1 MAHSQKKRTLRR
13 ALFAATLASGFFAS
27 ALERSDLAYS
37 QQVPVSQW
45 NITNS
50 DVAVQETSGGRQSIQ
65 MVIST
70 SREITADRPFKQVRI
85 QNPNVITALPLTG
98 GNRLQISAITTGVTQ
113 VDLVGADDSVYT
125 IEVMVLSD
133 VRELEAILR
142 QVFPG
147 THLVVTPIQKGCIIS
162 GYVSSDDDVEHVM
175 HIAEQYFT
183 TVINKVTVTGVHT
196 IQLETQVMEVSRTK
210 LKELGIDWGFANGDD
225 VIANTAGG
233 LLTAAGS
240 TFGTT
245 GSQNFRMSVAEN
257 GTQFFSSI
265 KALRQ
270 NNLVKVLA
278 NPTLTAV
285 DGRPASFNVG
295 GEIPIVV
302 PSGLGQVGIQYR
314 EYGTR
319 VDYVA
324 KIRGEGRVYLEVRPY
339 VSEID
344 PTRSVTINGTSVP
357 GLRSR
362 FLETGVELQAGQ
374 TLALGGLLQ
383 MRTESINSGLP
394 FFADLP
400 YLGALF
406 RTTRELQNEIE
417 LLITVTPNFAGPMDA
432 HEVPMGGPGTN
443 TTSPTERE
451 LFLKGYIEVPAGE
464 NCLPGQSQSG
474 VITNEF
480 PSGQIIQNPGQVQPM
495 MNSYESAPG
504 MINNVP
510 VPNPSALSVGPN
522 APKLARP
529 SVSPAATSR
538 PQIR

>member
-13 ALFAATLASGFFAS
+13 TLAAASLASGFFAS
-27 ALERSDLAYS
+27 ACMNS
-37 QQVPVSQW
+37 QHACAQGTAVSQW
-45 NITNS
+45 SITNS
-50 DVAVQETSGGRQSIQ
+50 QVALQEMQGRPQAIQ

-98 GNRLQISAITTGVTQ
+98 GNRLQISAVQTGVTQ
-113 VDLVGADDSVYT
+113 VDLVGADDSVYS
-125 IEVMVLSD
+125 IEVMVLGD

-142 QVFPG
+142 QQFPAAN
-147 THLVVTPIQKGCIIS
+147 LAVTPIQKGCIIS
-162 GYVSSDDDVEHVM
+162 GFVTSDEYVEQVM
-175 HIAEQYFT
+175 HIAEQYFP
-183 TVINKVTVTGVHT
+183 TVINRVTVTGVHT

-210 LKELGIDWGFANGDD
+210 LKELGIDWAFANGDD

-233 LLTAAGS
+233 LLNATGSVFAG
-240 TFGTT
+240 T
-245 GSQNFRMSVAEN
+245 GSQNVVIGVAEN
-257 GTQFFSSI
+257 GTSFFASI
-265 KALRQ
+265 RALRQ

-319 VDYVA
+319 IDYVA

-344 PTRSVTINGTSVP
+344 TTRSVTIAGTSVP

-362 FLETGVELQAGQ
+362 YLETGVELQAGQ

-383 MRTESINSGLP
+383 MRTESLNSGLP
-394 FFADLP
+394 FFSDLP
-400 YLGALF
+400 YVGTFF

-417 LLITVTPNFAGPMDA
+417 LLITVTPQFAGPMDG

-443 TTSPTERE
+443 STNPTEHE
-451 LFLKGYIEVPAGE
+451 LYWKGYVETPLAQD
-464 NCLPGQSQSG
+464 CLPGVGQMGTLNGGYSNAEVMHNGQST
-474 VITNEF
+474 V
-480 PSGQIIQNPGQVQPM
+480 
-495 MNSYESAPG
+495 NSYESTPG
-504 MINNVP
+504 LINSTP
-510 VPNPSALSVGPN
+510 APNPAAAHSMGPN
-522 APKLARP
+522 APKLAQP
-529 SVSPAATSR
+529 PVPR
-538 PQIR
+538 PQLR

>member
-13 ALFAATLASGFFAS
+13 ALVAASLASGFFAS
-27 ALERSDLAYS
+27 ALNRSDLAHS
-37 QQVPVSQW
+37 QQGPVSQW

-50 DVAVQETSGGRQSIQ
+50 DVAVQETPGGRQSIQ
-65 MVIST
+65 MVVST
-70 SREITADRPFKQVRI
+70 SREITADRAFKQVRI

-98 GNRLQISAITTGVTQ
+98 GNRLQISAVTTGVTQ

-210 LKELGIDWGFANGDD
+210 LKELGIDWAFANGDD
-225 VIANTAGG
+225 AIANTAGG

-240 TFGTT
+240 TFGGT
-245 GSQNFRMSVAEN
+245 GNQNFTIGVAEN
-257 GTQFFSSI
+257 GTRFFSSI
-265 KALRQ
+265 RALRQ

-432 HEVPMGGPGTN
+432 YEVPMGGPGAN

-451 LFLKGYIEVPAGE
+451 LFLKGYIEVPVGE
-464 NCLPGQSQSG
+464 NCAPGQAQSG
-474 VITNEF
+474 LITNGY
-480 PSGQIIQNPGQVQPM
+480 PAGQMIQNQGSGQPM

-504 MINNVP
+504 MINTMP

-538 PQIR
+538 PQMR

>member
-1 MAHSQKKRTLRR
+1 MAHSQKKRSLRR
-13 ALFAATLASGFFAS
+13 ALVAASLVSGFFAS
-27 ALERSDLAYS
+27 AVSDCNLVYS
-37 QQVPVSQW
+37 QQAPVSQW
-45 NITNS
+45 NLTNS
-50 DVAVQETSGGRQSIQ
+50 DVSVQETPGGRQSIQ
-65 MVIST
+65 MVVST
-70 SREITADRPFKQVRI
+70 SREITADRAFKQVRI

-98 GNRLQISAITTGVTQ
+98 GNRLQISAVTTGVTQ
-113 VDLVGADDSVYT
+113 VDLVGADDSVYS
-125 IEVMVLSD
+125 IEVMVLGD

-142 QVFPG
+142 QTFPG
-147 THLVVTPIQKGCIIS
+147 THLTITPIQKGCIIS
-162 GYVSSDDDVEHVM
+162 GYVTSDDDVEHVV
-175 HIAEQYFT
+175 HIAEQYFPS
-183 TVINKVTVTGVHT
+183 VINKVTVTGVHT

-210 LKELGIDWGFANGDD
+210 LKELGIDWAFANGDD
-225 VIANTAGG
+225 AIANTAGG
-233 LLTAAGS
+233 LLNAAGS
-240 TFGTT
+240 TFSGTGT
-245 GSQNFRMSVAEN
+245 QNFSIGIAEN
-257 GTQFFSSI
+257 GTQFFTSI

-344 PTRSVTINGTSVP
+344 PTRSVTILGTSVP

-394 FFADLP
+394 FFSDLP

-443 TTSPTERE
+443 STTPTERE
-451 LFLKGYIEVPAGE
+451 LYWKGYIEVPAGA
-464 NCLPGQSQSG
+464 NCLPGESQSG
-474 VITNEF
+474 LITNEY
-480 PSGQIIQNPGQVQPM
+480 PAGQIIQNQGQVQPM

-504 MINNVP
+504 MNNVP

-529 SVSPAATSR
+529 SVGPTTINR

>member
-13 ALFAATLASGFFAS
+13 ALVAASLASGIFAS
-27 ALERSDLAYS
+27 ACVQSERANA
-37 QQVPVSQW
+37 QQIPVSQW
-45 NITNS
+45 SITNS
-50 DVAVQETSGGRQSIQ
+50 QVAVQETGRQAIQ
-65 MVIST
+65 MVVST
-70 SREITADRPFKQVRI
+70 SREITADRAFKQVRI
-85 QNPNVITALPLTG
+85 QNPNVITALPLAG

-125 IEVMVLSD
+125 IEVMVLGD

-162 GYVSSDDDVEHVM
+162 GYVTSDDDVEHVV
-175 HIAEQYFT
+175 HIAEQYFPS
-183 TVINKVTVTGVHT
+183 VINKVTVTGVHT
-196 IQLETQVMEVSRTK
+196 IQLETQVREVSRTK
-210 LKELGIDWGFANGDD
+210 LKELGIDWAFANGDD
-225 VIANTAGG
+225 AIANSASG

-240 TFGTT
+240 TFGAT
-245 GSQNFRMSVAEN
+245 GNQNFSIGVAEN
-257 GTQFFSSI
+257 GTQFFTAI
-265 KALRQ
+265 RALRQ

-344 PTRSVTINGTSVP
+344 PTRSVTIAGTSVP
-357 GLRSR
+357 ALRSR

-383 MRTESINSGLP
+383 MRTESLNSGLP
-394 FFADLP
+394 FFSDLP

-451 LFLKGYIEVPAGE
+451 LFLKGYIEVPVGE
-464 NCLPGQSQSG
+464 NCLPGQGQSG
-474 VITNEF
+474 MISNGY
-480 PSGQIIQNPGQVQPM
+480 PSGQMIQNQGQVQPM
-495 MNSYESAPG
+495 MNSFESAPG
-504 MINNVP
+504 MINTMP

-529 SVSPAATSR
+529 PVGQATTNR
-538 PQIR
+538 PQLR

>member
-1 MAHSQKKRTLRR
+1 L
-13 ALFAATLASGFFAS
+13 
-27 ALERSDLAYS
+27 
-37 QQVPVSQW
+37 
-45 NITNS
+45 
-50 DVAVQETSGGRQSIQ
+50 QETPGGRQSIQ
-65 MVIST
+65 MVVST
-70 SREITADRPFKQVRI
+70 SREITADRAFKQVRI

-98 GNRLQISAITTGVTQ
+98 GNRLQISAVTTGVTQ

-210 LKELGIDWGFANGDD
+210 LKELGIDWAFANGDD
-225 VIANTAGG
+225 AIANTASG

-240 TFGTT
+240 TFGGT
-245 GSQNFRMSVAEN
+245 GTQNFSVGVAEN
-257 GTQFFSSI
+257 GTNFFSAI
-265 KALRQ
+265 RALRQ

-295 GEIPIVV
+295 GEIPIIV
-302 PSGLGQVGIQYR
+302 PLGLGQVGVQYR

-383 MRTESINSGLP
+383 MRTESLNSGLP
-394 FFADLP
+394 FFSDLP

-432 HEVPMGGPGTN
+432 YEVPMGGPGTN

-451 LFLKGYIEVPAGE
+451 LFLKGYIEVPVGE
-464 NCLPGQSQSG
+464 NCPPGQSQSG
-474 VITNEF
+474 MITNGY
-480 PSGQIIQNPGQVQPM
+480 PAGQMIQNQGHVQPM

-504 MINNVP
+504 MINTMP
-510 VPNPSALSVGPN
+510 VPNPSALSIGPN

-529 SVSPAATSR
+529 SISPATTSR
-538 PQIR
+538 PQMR

>member
-1 MAHSQKKRTLRR
+1 MAHSQKTKSTLRK
-13 ALFAATLASGFFAS
+13 ALLAASLASGFFGATFTHADR
-27 ALERSDLAYS
+27 ALS
-37 QQVPVSQW
+37 QQTPVSQW
-45 NITNS
+45 SIINS
-50 DVAVQETSGGRQSIQ
+50 EVAVQETPGGRQSIQ
-65 MVIST
+65 MVVST
-70 SREITADRPFKQVRI
+70 SREITADRAFKQVRI

-98 GNRLQISAITTGVTQ
+98 GNRLQISAITTGITQ

-125 IEVMVLSD
+125 IEVMVLGD

-162 GYVSSDDDVEHVM
+162 GYVTSDDDVEHVV
-175 HIAEQYFT
+175 HIAEQYFPS
-183 TVINKVTVTGVHT
+183 VINKVTVTGVHT

-210 LKELGIDWGFANGDD
+210 LKELGIDWAFSNGNDF
-225 VIANTAGG
+225 IANNASG

-240 TFGTT
+240 AFGGT
-245 GSQNFRMSVAEN
+245 GSQNFTIGIAEN

-265 KALRQ
+265 RALRQ

-344 PTRSVTINGTSVP
+344 PTRSVTIAGTSVP
-357 GLRSR
+357 ALRSR

-383 MRTESINSGLP
+383 MRTESLNSGLP

-432 HEVPMGGPGTN
+432 HEVPLGGPGTN
-443 TTSPTERE
+443 TTSPTEHE
-451 LFLKGYIEVPAGE
+451 LFFKGYVEVPAGE
-464 NCLPGQSQSG
+464 YCPPGQGHAGMG
-474 VITNEF
+474 VNGY
-480 PSGQIIQNPGQVQPM
+480 PNNQIIENPGQVQPM
-495 MNSYESAPG
+495 MNSYESSPG
-504 MINNVP
+504 TNSTLP

-522 APKLARP
+522 APKLAQPPVGP
-529 SVSPAATSR
+529 STNR

>member
-1 MAHSQKKRTLRR
+1 MAHSQKNRTLRR
-13 ALFAATLASGFFAS
+13 ALLAVALASGFFAS
-27 ALERSDLAYS
+27 ACDRSNRAYS
-37 QQVPVSQW
+37 QQIPVAQW
-45 NITNS
+45 NIVNS
-50 DVAVQETSGGRQSIQ
+50 EVSVQETPGGRQSIQ
-65 MVIST
+65 MVINT

-85 QNPNVITALPLTG
+85 QNPNVIGAIPLTG
-98 GNRLQISAITTGVTQ
+98 GNRLQISAQATGVTQ
-113 VDLVGADDSVYT
+113 VDLVGSDDSVYS
-125 IEVMVLSD
+125 IEVMVLGD

-147 THLVVTPIQKGCIIS
+147 THLSITPIQKGCIIS
-162 GYVSSDDDVEHVM
+162 GYVTSDDDVEHVV
-175 HIAEQYFT
+175 HIAEQYFPS
-183 TVINKVTVTGVHT
+183 VINKVTVTGVHT

-225 VIANTAGG
+225 AIANTAGG
-233 LLTAAGS
+233 LMTAAGS
-240 TFGTT
+240 TFGGT
-245 GSQNFRMSVAEN
+245 GTQNFTIGVAEN
-257 GTQFFSSI
+257 GTQFFSAI

-383 MRTESINSGLP
+383 MRTESLNSGLP
-394 FFADLP
+394 FFSDLP

-443 TTSPTERE
+443 TTTQQN
-451 LFLKGYIEVPAGE
+451 A
-464 NCLPGQSQSG
+464 NCS
-474 VITNEF
+474 
-480 PSGQIIQNPGQVQPM
+480 
-495 MNSYESAPG
+495 
-504 MINNVP
+504 
-510 VPNPSALSVGPN
+510 
-522 APKLARP
+522 
-529 SVSPAATSR
+529 
-538 PQIR
+538 

>member
-1 MAHSQKKRTLRR
+1 MAHSQKKRSLRR
-13 ALFAATLASGFFAS
+13 ALVAASLASGFFAS
-27 ALERSDLAYS
+27 AVCDSNLAYS

-45 NITNS
+45 NLTNS
-50 DVAVQETSGGRQSIQ
+50 EVSVQETPGGRQSIQ
-65 MVIST
+65 MVVST
-70 SREITADRPFKQVRI
+70 SREITADRAFKQVRI

-98 GNRLQISAITTGVTQ
+98 GNRLQISAVTTGVTQ

-125 IEVMVLSD
+125 IEVMVLGD

-142 QVFPG
+142 QTFPG
-147 THLVVTPIQKGCIIS
+147 THLTITPIQKGCIIS
-162 GYVSSDDDVEHVM
+162 GYVTSDDDVEHVV
-175 HIAEQYFT
+175 HIAEQYFPS
-183 TVINKVTVTGVHT
+183 VINKVTVTGVHT

-210 LKELGIDWGFANGDD
+210 LKELGIDWAFANGDD
-225 VIANTAGG
+225 AIANTAGG
-233 LLTAAGS
+233 LLNAAGS
-240 TFGTT
+240 TFSGTGT
-245 GSQNFRMSVAEN
+245 QNFSIGVAEN

-265 KALRQ
+265 RALRQ

-344 PTRSVTINGTSVP
+344 PTRSVTIQGTSVP

-394 FFADLP
+394 FFSDLP

-443 TTSPTERE
+443 TTTPTERE
-451 LFLKGYIEVPAGE
+451 LYWKGYIEVPVGE
-464 NCLPGQSQSG
+464 NCLPGQSQPG
-474 VITNEF
+474 LITNEY
-480 PSGQIIQNPGQVQPM
+480 PSGQIIQNQGQVQPM

-504 MINNVP
+504 MNSVP

-529 SVSPAATSR
+529 SVGPTTINR

>member
-1 MAHSQKKRTLRR
+1 MADSQIKRILRR
-13 ALFAATLASGFFAS
+13 ALVAASLASGFFAS
-27 ALERSDLAYS
+27 ACIFSDRAHS
-37 QQVPVSQW
+37 QQPPASQW
-45 NITNS
+45 SITNS
-50 DVAVQETSGGRQSIQ
+50 EVAVQETPGGRQSIQ
-65 MVIST
+65 MVVST
-70 SREITADRPFKQVRI
+70 SREITADRAFKQVRI
-85 QNPNVITALPLTG
+85 QNPNVISALPLAG
-98 GNRLQISAITTGVTQ
+98 GNRLQISAMTTGVTQ

-125 IEVMVLSD
+125 LEVMVLGD

-142 QVFPG
+142 QAFPG
-147 THLVVTPIQKGCIIS
+147 THLVITPIQKGCIIS
-162 GYVSSDDDVEHVM
+162 GYVNDDDVEHVVT
-175 HIAEQYFT
+175 IAEGYFP
-183 TVINKVTVTGVHT
+183 TVINRVNVTGVHT

-210 LKELGIDWGFANGDD
+210 LKELGIDWAFANGDD
-225 VIANTAGG
+225 FVANTAGG

-245 GSQNFRMSVAEN
+245 GAQNFSVGIAEN

-278 NPTLTAV
+278 NPTLTAI

-324 KIRGEGRVYLEVRPY
+324 KVKGEGRIYLEVRPY

-344 PTRSVTINGTSVP
+344 PTRSVTILGTSVP

-383 MRTESINSGLP
+383 MRTESLSSGLP
-394 FFADLP
+394 FFSDLP
-400 YLGALF
+400 YLGAFF

-432 HEVPMGGPGTN
+432 HEVPMGGPGAN
-443 TTSPTERE
+443 TTSPTESE
-451 LFLKGYIEVPAGE
+451 LYWKGYIEVPMTD
-464 NCLPGQSQSG
+464 NCLPGQGQPG
-474 VITNEF
+474 MITNGY
-480 PSGQIIQNPGQVQPM
+480 PNGQSIQNQGPVQPM

-504 MINNVP
+504 TMNTTP

-529 SVSPAATSR
+529 QVGPSTTNR
-538 PQIR
+538 PQMR

>member
-1 MAHSQKKRTLRR
+1 MLS
-13 ALFAATLASGFFAS
+13 
-27 ALERSDLAYS
+27 
-37 QQVPVSQW
+37 VSVQAQGD
-45 NITNS
+45 NS
-50 DVAVQETSGGRQSIQ
+50 EVAVQATLGGRQSIQ

-98 GNRLQISAITTGVTQ
+98 GNRLQISAMTTGVTQ
-113 VDLVGADDSVYT
+113 VDLVGADDSVYS
-125 IEVMVLSD
+125 IEVMVLGD

-162 GYVSSDDDVEHVM
+162 GYVTSDDDVEHVV
-175 HIAEQYFT
+175 HIAEQYFPS
-183 TVINKVTVTGVHT
+183 VINKVTVTGVHT

-210 LKELGIDWGFANGDD
+210 LKELGIDWAFGNGDD
-225 VIANTAGG
+225 AISNTAGG

-245 GSQNFRMSVAEN
+245 GTQNFSIRVAEK
-257 GTQFFSSI
+257 GTSFFSSI
-265 KALRQ
+265 RALRQ

-324 KIRGEGRVYLEVRPY
+324 KIRGEGRIYLEVRPY

-383 MRTESINSGLP
+383 LRTESINSGLP

-432 HEVPMGGPGTN
+432 HEVPMGGPGTSS
-443 TTSPTERE
+443 TSPTERE
-451 LFLKGYIEVPAGE
+451 LFWKGYIETPVTE
-464 NCLPGQSQSG
+464 NCLPGQGQSG
-474 VITNEF
+474 MITNGY
-480 PSGQIIQNPGQVQPM
+480 SNGQMIQNQDQVQPM
-495 MNSYESAPG
+495 MNSYESSPG
-504 MINNVP
+504 MINTPP

-529 SVSPAATSR
+529 PVGPSTTSR
-538 PQIR
+538 PQLR

>member
-13 ALFAATLASGFFAS
+13 ALVAASLATGFFAS
-27 ALERSDLAYS
+27 TLNRSDLAYS

-50 DVAVQETSGGRQSIQ
+50 EVALQETPGGRQSIQ
-65 MVIST
+65 MVVST
-70 SREITADRPFKQVRI
+70 SREITADRAFKQVRI

-98 GNRLQISAITTGVTQ
+98 GNRLQISAVTTGVTQ

-210 LKELGIDWGFANGDD
+210 LKELGIDWAFANGDD
-225 VIANTAGG
+225 AIANTASG
-233 LLTAAGS
+233 LLTAVGS
-240 TFGTT
+240 TFGGT
-245 GSQNFRMSVAEN
+245 GTQNFSVGVAQN
-257 GTQFFSSI
+257 GTSFFSAI
-265 KALRQ
+265 RALRQ

-295 GEIPIVV
+295 GEIPIIV
-302 PSGLGQVGIQYR
+302 PLGLGQVGVQYR

-383 MRTESINSGLP
+383 MRTESLNSGLP
-394 FFADLP
+394 FFSDLP

-432 HEVPMGGPGTN
+432 YEVPMGGPGTN

-451 LFLKGYIEVPAGE
+451 LFLKGYIEVPVGE
-464 NCLPGQSQSG
+464 NCPPGQSQSG
-474 VITNEF
+474 MITNGY
-480 PSGQIIQNPGQVQPM
+480 PAGQMIQNQGHVQPM

-504 MINNVP
+504 MINTMP

-529 SVSPAATSR
+529 SVSPSTTSR
-538 PQIR
+538 PQMR

>member
-1 MAHSQKKRTLRR
+1 MAHSQKKRSLRR
-13 ALFAATLASGFFAS
+13 ALVAASLVSGFFAS
-27 ALERSDLAYS
+27 AMSGSDIAYS

-50 DVAVQETSGGRQSIQ
+50 EVSVQETPGGRQSIQ
-65 MVIST
+65 MVVST
-70 SREITADRPFKQVRI
+70 SREITADRAFKQVRI

-98 GNRLQISAITTGVTQ
+98 NRLQISAVTTGVTQ
-113 VDLVGADDSVYT
+113 VDLVGADDSVYS
-125 IEVMVLSD
+125 IEVMVLGD

-142 QVFPG
+142 QTFPG
-147 THLVVTPIQKGCIIS
+147 THLTVTPIQKGCIIS
-162 GYVSSDDDVEHVM
+162 GYVTSDDDVEHVV
-175 HIAEQYFT
+175 HIAEQYFPS
-183 TVINKVTVTGVHT
+183 VINKVTVTGVHT

-210 LKELGIDWGFANGDD
+210 LKELGIDWAFSNGDD
-225 VIANTAGG
+225 FISNTAGG

-240 TFGTT
+240 TFSGT
-245 GSQNFRMSVAEN
+245 GSQNFTIGVSEN
-257 GTQFFSSI
+257 GTQFFSAI

-324 KIRGEGRVYLEVRPY
+324 KIRGEGRIYLEVRPY

-344 PTRSVTINGTSVP
+344 PTRSVTILGTSVP

-383 MRTESINSGLP
+383 MRNESINSGLP
-394 FFADLP
+394 FFSDLP

-432 HEVPMGGPGTN
+432 HEVPMGGPGTS

-451 LFLKGYIEVPAGE
+451 LYMKGYIEVPVGE
-464 NCLPGQSQSG
+464 NCLPGQGQSG
-474 VITNEF
+474 LIVNEHS
-480 PSGQIIQNPGQVQPM
+480 SGQIIQNPGQVQPM

-504 MINNVP
+504 MSNMP

-529 SVSPAATSR
+529 AVGPTTINR
-538 PQIR
+538 PTVR

>member
-13 ALFAATLASGFFAS
+13 ALVAASLASGFFAS
-27 ALERSDLAYS
+27 ALNRTDLAYS

-50 DVAVQETSGGRQSIQ
+50 EVAIQENSGGRQSIQ
-65 MVIST
+65 MVVST
-70 SREITADRPFKQVRI
+70 SREITADRAFKQVRI

-98 GNRLQISAITTGVTQ
+98 GNRLQISAVTTGVTQ

-210 LKELGIDWGFANGDD
+210 LKELGIDWAFANGDD
-225 VIANTAGG
+225 AIANTAGG
-233 LLTAAGS
+233 LLNAAGS
-240 TFGTT
+240 AFGGT
-245 GSQNFRMSVAEN
+245 GTQNFTIGVAEN
-257 GTQFFSSI
+257 GTSFFSSI

-383 MRTESINSGLP
+383 MRTESLNSGLP
-394 FFADLP
+394 FFSDLP

-451 LFLKGYIEVPAGE
+451 LFLKGYIEVPVGE
-464 NCLPGQSQSG
+464 NCLPGQGQSG
-474 VITNEF
+474 VITNGY
-480 PSGQIIQNPGQVQPM
+480 PAGQMIQNPGPGQPM

-504 MINNVP
+504 MINTMP

-529 SVSPAATSR
+529 SVSPTTSSR
-538 PQIR
+538 PQMR

>member
-1 MAHSQKKRTLRR
+1 MRQHQKVYAVRRQRQVRGVGQQRR
-13 ALFAATLASGFFAS
+13 AHVHG
-27 ALERSDLAYS
+27 
-37 QQVPVSQW
+37 
-45 NITNS
+45 
-50 DVAVQETSGGRQSIQ
+50 
-65 MVIST
+65 
-70 SREITADRPFKQVRI
+70 
-85 QNPNVITALPLTG
+85 
-98 GNRLQISAITTGVTQ
+98 
-113 VDLVGADDSVYT
+113 
-125 IEVMVLSD
+125 
-133 VRELEAILR
+133 
-142 QVFPG
+142 
-147 THLVVTPIQKGCIIS
+147 
-162 GYVSSDDDVEHVM
+162 DDDVEHVM

-210 LKELGIDWGFANGDD
+210 LKELGIDWAFANGDD
-225 VIANTAGG
+225 AIANTASG
-233 LLTAAGS
+233 LLTAAGT
-240 TFGTT
+240 TFVGT
-245 GSQNFRMSVAEN
+245 GNQNFTIGVAEN
-257 GTQFFSSI
+257 GTKFFSSI

-344 PTRSVTINGTSVP
+344 PTRSVTIQGTSVP

-383 MRTESINSGLP
+383 MRTESLNSGLP
-394 FFADLP
+394 FLSDLP

-451 LFLKGYIEVPAGE
+451 LYLKGYIEVPVTD
-464 NCLPGQSQSG
+464 NCPTGFGQSG
-474 VITNEF
+474 IIT
-480 PSGQIIQNPGQVQPM
+480 
-495 MNSYESAPG
+495 
-504 MINNVP
+504 
-510 VPNPSALSVGPN
+510 
-522 APKLARP
+522 
-529 SVSPAATSR
+529 
-538 PQIR
+538 

>member
-1 MAHSQKKRTLRR
+1 MAHSQKKRSLRR
-13 ALFAATLASGFFAS
+13 ALVAASLASGIFAS
-27 ALERSDLAYS
+27 ACIQSERANA
-37 QQVPVSQW
+37 QQIPVSQW
-45 NITNS
+45 SITNS
-50 DVAVQETSGGRQSIQ
+50 QVAVQETGRQAIQ
-65 MVIST
+65 MVVST
-70 SREITADRPFKQVRI
+70 SREITADRAFKQVRI
-85 QNPNVITALPLTG
+85 QNPNVITALPLAG

-125 IEVMVLSD
+125 IEVMVLGD

-147 THLVVTPIQKGCIIS
+147 THLVVTPIAKGCIIS
-162 GYVSSDDDVEHVM
+162 GYVTSDDDVEHVV
-175 HIAEQYFT
+175 HIAEQYFPS
-183 TVINKVTVTGVHT
+183 VINKVTVTGVHT

-210 LKELGIDWGFANGDD
+210 LKELGIDWAFANGDD
-225 VIANTAGG
+225 AIANSASG

-240 TFGTT
+240 TFGAT
-245 GSQNFRMSVAEN
+245 GNQNFSIGVAEN
-257 GTQFFSSI
+257 GTQFFTAI
-265 KALRQ
+265 RALRQ

-344 PTRSVTINGTSVP
+344 PTRSVTIAGTSVP
-357 GLRSR
+357 ALRSR

-383 MRTESINSGLP
+383 MRTESLNSGLP
-394 FFADLP
+394 FFSDLP

-451 LFLKGYIEVPAGE
+451 LFLKGYIEVPVGE
-464 NCLPGQSQSG
+464 NCLPGQGQSG
-474 VITNEF
+474 MISNGY
-480 PSGQIIQNPGQVQPM
+480 PSGQMIQNQGQVQPM
-495 MNSYESAPG
+495 MNSFESAPG
-504 MINNVP
+504 MINTMP

-529 SVSPAATSR
+529 PVGQAATNR
-538 PQIR
+538 PQLR

>member
-1 MAHSQKKRTLRR
+1 MAQSQKTRSLRR
-13 ALFAATLASGFFAS
+13 ALLAAALASGFFAAAVTDCDQVS
-27 ALERSDLAYS
+27 A
-37 QQVPVSQW
+37 QQAPTSQW
-45 NITNS
+45 SIANSNIALQQT
-50 DVAVQETSGGRQSIQ
+50 QEGRQAIQ
-65 MVIST
+65 MVVST

-85 QNPNVITALPLTG
+85 QNPNVVTTVPLS
-98 GNRLQISAITTGVTQ
+98 GNRLQISAMQTGVTQ
-113 VDLVGADDSVYT
+113 VDLVGSDDSVYSV
-125 IEVMVLSD
+125 EVMVLGD
-133 VRELEAILR
+133 VRELEAVLR
-142 QVFPG
+142 QQFPEANI
-147 THLVVTPIQKGCIIS
+147 LVTPVQKGCIIS
-162 GYVSSDDDVEHVM
+162 GFVKSDDAVEQVVQ
-175 HIAEQYFT
+175 IAELYFP
-183 TVINKVTVTGVHT
+183 TVINRVTVTGVHT

-210 LKELGIDWGFANGDD
+210 LKELGIDWAFANGDD
-225 VIANTAGG
+225 VIANSAGG

-240 TFGTT
+240 TFAGTGT
-245 GSQNFRMSVAEN
+245 QNFTVGIAEN
-257 GTQFFSSI
+257 GTSFFNSI

-314 EYGTR
+314 EFGTR

-362 FLETGVELQAGQ
+362 YLETGVELQAGQ

-383 MRTESINSGLP
+383 MRTESLNSGLP

-400 YLGALF
+400 YVGSLF

-417 LLITVTPNFAGPMDA
+417 LLITVTPQFAGPMDA
-432 HEVPMGGPGTN
+432 HEVPAGGPGTN
-443 TTSPTERE
+443 STNPTERD
-451 LFLKGYIEVPAGE
+451 LFWRGYVEVPMSE
-464 NCLPGQSQSG
+464 NCAPGFSQMSVG
-474 VITNEF
+474 GEGF
-480 PSGQIIQNPGQVQPM
+480 PSGEIIQSQGQPQPM
-495 MNSYESAPG
+495 MNSYESSPG
-504 MINNVP
+504 MNNSIP
-510 VPNPSALSVGPN
+510 VPNPAALSIGPN

-529 SVSPAATSR
+529 QVGSAPTNGTQLR
-538 PQIR
+538 

>member
-13 ALFAATLASGFFAS
+13 ALVAASLASGFFAS
-27 ALERSDLAYS
+27 ACTQSDRVLS
-37 QQVPVSQW
+37 QETPVSQW
-45 NITNS
+45 SITNS
-50 DVAVQETSGGRQSIQ
+50 EVAVQATLGGRQSIQ

-98 GNRLQISAITTGVTQ
+98 GNRLQISAMTTGVTQ
-113 VDLVGADDSVYT
+113 VDLVGADDSVYS
-125 IEVMVLSD
+125 IEVMVLGD

-162 GYVSSDDDVEHVM
+162 GYVTSDDDVEHVV
-175 HIAEQYFT
+175 HIAEQYFPS
-183 TVINKVTVTGVHT
+183 VINKVTVTGVHT

-210 LKELGIDWGFANGDD
+210 LKELGIDWAFGNGDD
-225 VIANTAGG
+225 AISNTAGG

-245 GSQNFRMSVAEN
+245 GTQNFSIRVAEK
-257 GTQFFSSI
+257 GTAFFSSI
-265 KALRQ
+265 RALRQ

-324 KIRGEGRVYLEVRPY
+324 KIRGEGRIYLEVRPY

-383 MRTESINSGLP
+383 LRTESINSGLP

-432 HEVPMGGPGTN
+432 HEVPMGGPGTSS
-443 TTSPTERE
+443 TSPTERE
-451 LFLKGYIEVPAGE
+451 LFWKGYIETPVTE
-464 NCLPGQSQSG
+464 NCLPGQGQAG
-474 VITNEF
+474 MITNGY
-480 PSGQIIQNPGQVQPM
+480 SHGQMIQNQDQVQPM
-495 MNSYESAPG
+495 MNSYESSPG
-504 MINNVP
+504 MINTPP

-529 SVSPAATSR
+529 PVGPSTTSR
-538 PQIR
+538 PQLR

>member
-1 MAHSQKKRTLRR
+1 MAHSQKKRSLRR
-13 ALFAATLASGFFAS
+13 ALIAASLASGFFAS
-27 ALERSDLAYS
+27 ALDRTDIAHS

-50 DVAVQETSGGRQSIQ
+50 NVAVQENSGGRQSIQ
-65 MVIST
+65 MVVST
-70 SREITADRPFKQVRI
+70 SREITADRAFKQVRI

-98 GNRLQISAITTGVTQ
+98 GNRLQISAVTTGVTQ

-162 GYVSSDDDVEHVM
+162 GFVSSDDDVEHVM

-225 VIANTAGG
+225 AIANTAGG
-233 LLTAAGS
+233 LMTATGAVFG
-240 TFGTT
+240 GTT
-245 GSQNFRMSVAEN
+245 TQNFTIGVAEN

-383 MRTESINSGLP
+383 MRTESLNSGLP
-394 FFADLP
+394 FFSDLP

-451 LFLKGYIEVPAGE
+451 LFMKGYIEVPTGD
-464 NCLPGQSQSG
+464 NCLPGQSGMISNG
-474 VITNEF
+474 YST
-480 PSGQIIQNPGQVQPM
+480 GQMIQNQGQVQPM

-504 MINNVP
+504 LINTAP

-529 SVSPAATSR
+529 SVSPATTTR